1 MSRHLFRTYR
11 SSGFGFKAGLVGA
24 ALGAGI
30 MYYFFGTDSG
40 NEKRGEIVGY
50 AKKMKKRIMDA
61 KDDGLEIVEDKKDGV
76 IELAARMKDHL
87 KEMKDDIEETL
98 G

>member
-1 MSRHLFRTYR
+1 MRINPIKPALLCAAV
-11 SSGFGFKAGLVGA
+11 GAGLA
-24 ALGAGI
+24 
-30 MYYFFGTDSG
+30 YYFFGTDSG

-50 AKKMKKRIMDA
+50 AKKLKKKVMAA
-61 KDDGLEIVEDKKDGV
+61 KDDGLEIIEDKKEGV
-76 IELAARMKDHL
+76 IELASRMKDHL